1 MFVDEFFFTKNIFP
15 TTIEALHCIYK
26 KLLLQALDL
35 VTYIHTEEVHRID
48 VFLCKIL
55 HDSFMFTKVGRLH
68 KQIINSLRFT
78 NKMLSAHVSKLY
90 LNVEI
95 NKQIASIDDGI
106 VENRGPAAKVAP
118 LFNVFHR
125 EIDTIPIVEQHH
137 FLHITC
143 VDETF
148 DV

>member
-1 MFVDEFFFTKNIFP
+1 
-15 TTIEALHCIYK
+15 
-26 KLLLQALDL
+26 
-35 VTYIHTEEVHRID
+35 
-48 VFLCKIL
+48 
-55 HDSFMFTKVGRLH
+55 
-68 KQIINSLRFT
+68 
-78 NKMLSAHVSKLY
+78 MLSAHVRKLY

-125 EIDTIPIVEQHH
+125 NIETIPIVEQHH

-148 DV
+148 DVWVQLTRIAVGIVRDGAETYYV